1 MPSLYSRKA
10 SSVSRWLHWNSHAP
24 AKFNLS
30 RPVRGTHFWAVG
42 RDTQLMQ
49 ARANERAECDK
60 SCQSDISNRNAHVC
74 TCHAAR
80 TCNCPDGECADAD
93 RDDDYDSGD
102 EASSNRSEG
111 GSETG
116 SEGRGEGGD
125 EGRSQTNIISQH
137 Y

>member
-42 RDTQLMQ
+42 RDKQLMQ

-60 SCQSDISNRNAHVC
+60 SCQSDISDRDAHIC
-74 TCHAAR
+74 TCHATR
-80 TCNCPDGECADAD
+80 ICNCPDGECADAD
-93 RDDDYDSGD
+93 GDDEYSEPSFIPSG
-102 EASSNRSEG
+102 SK
-111 GSETG
+111 
-116 SEGRGEGGD
+116 GRGEGGN
-125 EGRSQTNIISQH
+125 ENGSQGGIISQH
-137 Y
+137 F